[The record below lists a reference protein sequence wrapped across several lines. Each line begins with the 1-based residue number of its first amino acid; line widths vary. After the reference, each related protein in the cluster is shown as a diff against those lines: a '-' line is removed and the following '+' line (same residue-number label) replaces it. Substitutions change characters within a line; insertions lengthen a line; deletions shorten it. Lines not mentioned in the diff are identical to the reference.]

1 MVRLLGRTLQKGFS
15 IVELMVAILIGLIIL
30 AGVVQVVVTSKSTFL
45 GQEEMSFIQENA
57 RYAMDVIGK
66 DIQGAGYWGCAG
78 NGAKAAMVARVAAE
92 NSSFM
97 SRLPVGGFEGSST
110 ITPPTA
116 YASDIR
122 VAVDADGDDIQPDSI
137 LVRGLR
143 GHTSPVQS
151 HVVGTLSLSAD
162 TSLSAGSFVGVV
174 AEDCKRV
181 GLFKASG
188 VSADKRAITY
198 NSTDN
203 YVLSIKPSLDDE
215 IICNPA
221 DGVCTNG
228 TYLQMY
234 GASASV
240 MAYEAV
246 AYYVGN
252 SPILGSAPS
261 VPVLKRA
268 VLRGSTVVEEEIALG
283 AENMQILYGVRN
295 GNSMQY
301 VAANAVTDWNNV
313 AAVQVSILF
322 RSLSASQ
329 PSVEDKDLLGNK
341 YKDRFA
347 RQVVTS
353 TYRLRNRI

>member
-1 MVRLLGRTLQKGFS
+1 MVRLFGRTQKGFS

-30 AGVVQVVVTSKSTFL
+30 AGVIQVVVTSKSTFL

-78 NGAKAAMVARVAAE
+78 SGAKAAMVARVAAVD
-92 NSSFM
+92 SAFM
-97 SRLPVGGFEGSST
+97 SRLPVSGFEGSGT
-110 ITPPTA
+110 APVA
-116 YASDIR
+116 YAGDIR
-122 VAVDADGDDIQPDSI
+122 VADDADGDDIQPDSI

-143 GHTSPVQS
+143 GQTYPVQS
-151 HVVGTLSLSAD
+151 HVVGTLALSTE
-162 TSLSAGSFVGVV
+162 TSLGAGSFVGVV
-174 AEDCKRV
+174 AEDCKRIGV
-181 GLFKASG
+181 FKASG
-188 VSADKRAITY
+188 VSADKEAITY
-198 NSTDN
+198 SSTDN

-221 DGVCTNG
+221 DGNCGANAGYV
-228 TYLQMY
+228 QMY
-234 GASASV
+234 GPSSTV

-246 AYYVGN
+246 AYYVGD
-252 SPILGSAPS
+252 SSILGAAPS

-268 VLRGSTVVEEEIALG
+268 VLRGNTVVEEEIALG
-283 AENMQILYGVRN
+283 AENMQILYGEIRG
-295 GNSMQY
+295 GNTMQY
-301 VAANAVTDWNNV
+301 VAADAVTDWNNV

-329 PSVEDKDLLGNK
+329 PSVEDKDLLGNT